1 MKLLD
6 PFSLVV
12 TISLARLASLAAV
25 RSHPVRAY
33 AKHIK
38 TGGRRTAIHLTE
50 SAFPI
55 LATPGFCE
63 TLLKLRPEQG
73 DGKASADFDSEDLN
87 RFVQPSSAWNYPNHP
102 VAPWED

>member
-12 TISLARLASLAAV
+12 TSSLARLASLALV
-25 RSHPVRAY
+25 RSHPAREY

-38 TGGRRTAIHLTE
+38 TGGCGSAVHLAE
-50 SAFPI
+50 GAFPI

-63 TLLKLRPEQG
+63 TLLKLRPEPG
-73 DGKASADFDSEDLN
+73 DRKASADFDSEDLN
-87 RFVQPSSAWNYPNHP
+87 CFVQPASAWNYP
-102 VAPWED
+102 VVPWDD

>member
-6 PFSLVV
+6 RFSLAA
-12 TISLARLASLAAV
+12 TSSLSRLASLAPV
-25 RSHPVRAY
+25 RSHPARGY

-38 TGGRRTAIHLTE
+38 TGGCRTAVHLAE

-63 TLLKLRPEQG
+63 TLLKLRPEQDDWPG
-73 DGKASADFDSEDLN
+73 SADFASEDLD
-87 RFVQPSSAWNYPNHP
+87 RFIQRDNAWNYPI
-102 VAPWED
+102 VPWEN

>member
-6 PFSLVV
+6 RFSLVAQS
-12 TISLARLASLAAV
+12 SLSRLASLAPV
-25 RSHPVRAY
+25 RSHPAQGY

-38 TGGRRTAIHLTE
+38 TGGCGTAVHLAE

-73 DGKASADFDSEDLN
+73 DRTAGADFDSEDLN
-87 RFVQPSSAWNYPNHP
+87 RFVQRGSAWNYPI
-102 VAPWED
+102 VPWEN

>member
-25 RSHPVRAY
+25 RSHPARAY
-33 AKHIK
+33 ARPLK
-38 TGGRRTAIHLTE
+38 TDGDRTAVHLAE
-50 SAFPI
+50 SAFAS

-63 TLLKLRPEQG
+63 TLLKLQPEPG
-73 DGKASADFDSEDLN
+73 ERKANADFDGEDLH
-87 RFVQPSSAWNYPNHP
+87 RFGQRDWAWNYR
-102 VAPWED
+102 VVPWED

>member
-12 TISLARLASLAAV
+12 TISLARLASLAPF
-25 RSHPVRAY
+25 RSHPAREY
-33 AKHIK
+33 AKHTK
-38 TGGRRTAIHLTE
+38 TGEGATAVHLTE
-50 SAFPI
+50 AAFPI

-73 DGKASADFDSEDLN
+73 DRKATADFDSEDST
-87 RFVQPSSAWNYPNHP
+87 RFIQRGSAWNYPI
-102 VAPWED
+102 VPWED

>member
-12 TISLARLASLAAV
+12 TISLARLASLA
-25 RSHPVRAY
+25 PVRPHPAREY

-38 TGGRRTAIHLTE
+38 TGEGATAVHLAE
-50 SAFPI
+50 GAFPI

-63 TLLKLRPEQG
+63 TLLKLQPEPG
-73 DGKASADFDSEDLN
+73 DRKASADFDSEDLN
-87 RFVQPSSAWNYPNHP
+87 RFIQRGSAWNYPI
-102 VAPWED
+102 VPWED